1 MVKMAVPSFSNV
13 TVESIDAEY
22 NSYYVNDG
30 SGTAKIDDYFFNFDD
45 GFWPELSVGDAIGSV
60 KGAVHYYFGEYVIYL
75 KL

>member
-1 MVKMAVPSFSNV
+1 MKIGTVKAWNPANGWGFISG
-13 TVESIDAEY
+13 D
-22 NSYYVNDG
+22 DG
-30 SGTAKIDDYFFNFDD
+30 DDYFFNFDD